1 MVKYSQSSKNLT
13 NLCSIFTK
21 IYEKGKEK
29 GKMNQTI
36 KVVIGVSKVS
46 EEEMAIK
53 LKEYQSD
60 IEVVAIG
67 TDGKEIFEQIEKL
80 HPDVAVIDAV
90 LPNIDGIGILEAIK
104 ARADLKDISVVLT
117 SSSGSDGFI
126 ECAYNLGAEYFLMK
140 PFSNEIL
147 AKRIVQIMEMKEKQ
161 RAKKE
166 LSVAGIEVKKQV
178 SDYLERD
185 IEHDVTNIIR
195 EIGIPAHIKGYQYM
209 REGIIMAIND
219 MNMLNYITKL
229 LYPTIAKKYKTTSSS
244 VERAIRHAIEVAW
257 NRGKIDVLEEM
268 FGYTISAGKGKPT
281 NSEFIALIADKL
293 RLEYRLRA

>member
-21 IYEKGKEK
+21 IYEKRKEK

-67 TDGKEIFEQIEKL
+67 TDGKEIFEQIEKI

-257 NRGKIDVLEEM
+257 NRGKIDVLEDM
-268 FGYTISAGKGKPT
+268 FGYTISAGKGKPP

>member
-1 MVKYSQSSKNLT
+1 MVKYSQSSKKLT

-21 IYEKGKEK
+21 IYEKRKEK

-46 EEEMAIK
+46 EEEMARK

-80 HPDVAVIDAV
+80 HPNVAVIDAF

>member
-21 IYEKGKEK
+21 IYEKRKEK

-46 EEEMAIK
+46 EEEMARK

-80 HPDVAVIDAV
+80 HPNVAVIDAF

>member
-1 MVKYSQSSKNLT
+1 MVKYLQSSKNIT

-21 IYEKGKEK
+21 IYEKRKEK

-46 EEEMAIK
+46 EEEVARK
-53 LKEYQSD
+53 LKEYQCD

-104 ARADLKDISVVLT
+104 ARDDLKDISVVLT

-166 LSVAGIEVKKQV
+166 LSVVGIEVKKQV